1 MELSPPPPPPH
12 LPQQQVLGPFEL
24 SSGRGRR
31 HRHRRVYNRPG
42 NGPMIMPCK
51 SPWRCSGTDVLLYEL
66 VTEAKREQVM
76 DQCYSKAVVLSSGRF
91 ASQGTLS
98 NDWRPF
104 WPGVGGGWCS
114 LLVSSGQR
122 PGTLLKVL
130 QLMEQL
136 SSDRPHIKETGPK
149 CQQCGG

>member
-1 MELSPPPPPPH
+1 MFTKLAFSLVTCRGPEAETLGAQSTPPPPH

-51 SPWRCSGTDVLLYEL
+51 SPWRCSGTDILLYEL

-104 WPGVGGGWCS
+104 WPGVGGG
-114 LLVSSGQR
+114 LVFTAG
-122 PGTLLKVL
+122 
-130 QLMEQL
+130 
-136 SSDRPHIKETGPK
+136 I
-149 CQQCGG
+149 